1 MSLNTKE
8 PFLMSYLEMFI
19 NFQIYGFGGGTLH
32 GNGILVPSPGLEP
45 VYPEKEVQ
53 ILNYWTTREV
63 PMKQSF
69 KGA

>member
-1 MSLNTKE
+1 MAL
-8 PFLMSYLEMFI
+8 
-19 NFQIYGFGGGTLH
+19 GGGTLH